1 MPPME
6 YQCAVPNFGRVGKL
20 VMQDPDAPA
29 AARVGAARTALEL
42 AGDLG
47 GSNSD
52 GSEGRHLCELTPG
65 ELSDLIDKW
74 EDDRIQVA
82 KDITPAGTLFSVAD

>member
-1 MPPME
+1 ME
-6 YQCAVPNFGRVGKL
+6 YQCTVLLFGRVSKL

-29 AARVGAARTALEL
+29 AARVSAARTALEL

-47 GSNSD
+47 VNNSD
-52 GSEGRHLCELTPG
+52 GSESRHLCELTPG

-74 EDDRIQVA
+74 EDERIQVV
-82 KDITPAGTLFSVAD
+82 KDITPAGTLSSVAD

>member
-1 MPPME
+1 
-6 YQCAVPNFGRVGKL
+6 
-20 VMQDPDAPA
+20 MQDPDARVS
-29 AARVGAARTALEL
+29 AARSALEL

-52 GSEGRHLCELTPG
+52 VSEGRHLCELTPR

-74 EDDRIQVA
+74 EDERIQVA
-82 KDITPAGTLFSVAD
+82 KDIAPAGTLSSVAD